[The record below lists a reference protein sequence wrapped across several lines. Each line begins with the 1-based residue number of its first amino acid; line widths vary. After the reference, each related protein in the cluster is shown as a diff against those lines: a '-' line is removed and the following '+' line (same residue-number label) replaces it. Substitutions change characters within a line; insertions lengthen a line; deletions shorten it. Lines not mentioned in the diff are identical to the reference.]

1 MSINGSTILLT
12 FFRLFDSKS
21 QIYLNCFQ
29 YHNYYE
35 AMFLNL
41 LKQMISIVILK
52 IMNHGRDFF
61 CYNKIYVTI

>member
-21 QIYLNCFQ
+21 QIFFNCFQ
-29 YHNYYE
+29 YHSYYE

-41 LKQMISIVILK
+41 LKQMISII
-52 IMNHGRDFF
+52 I
-61 CYNKIYVTI
+61 

>member
-21 QIYLNCFQ
+21 QIFFNCFQ
-29 YHNYYE
+29 YHRYYE

-41 LKQMISIVILK
+41 LKQMISIIILK
-52 IMNHGRDFF
+52 IMKHDRAFF
-61 CYNKIYVTI
+61 SYNTISVTI

>member
-12 FFRLFDSKS
+12 IFRLFHSKS
-21 QIYLNCFQ
+21 QIFFNCFQ

-41 LKQMISIVILK
+41 LKQMISIIIVK
-52 IMNHGRDFF
+52 IMKHDRDFF
-61 CYNKIYVTI
+61 SYNKIYVTI